1 MNKKILV
8 FLSVLILTFALCPLS
23 VFAANG
29 QTVYVADGATGDGTS
44 AASPLG
50 TLTDAAAALGGK
62 GGTIVLCGDLTVSA
76 KTTIPEQ
83 SGDLTITAQN
93 GAALLIKQRLQFAK
107 NTNDNVITI
116 DLPMHVTANFAC
128 YMFGGFNNIVFTE
141 NVTVEHDGGA
151 NASLSFYG
159 GVQAGEATTNADCI
173 TELPY
178 SITVNGGTFN
188 HFGGGNMRLGID
200 NFVGSIA
207 APISITIGGGTF
219 GKEGTYSTD
228 SNNKNYDTFSVSGMS
243 ILADDAELTITGGTF
258 HAPVYVQG
266 GIGVVMSKASE
277 KSKTTASDKKY
288 YAIDGDITVNISG
301 GTFGGGAVG
310 AYYTQAAY
318 TQVMRGN
325 YTVKL
330 SGSPD
335 FTVKTLFDATQVKA
349 YAGKSE
355 KASITYPTS
364 LKNIEVKRFD
374 VVNGAKKTYEE
385 PLRVAFIGDSI
396 TEGYAMYAARVDR
409 LTQSY
414 PANFLKYAEADGREV
429 IVSNYGIGSAGL
441 AKSSTRYY
449 NNMLAWPMVSEE
461 TDADYV
467 FFALGTND
475 GSAAG
480 GAGGALQQYE
490 TNLTEM
496 VKFMGDL
503 PDTEKVFVTNAIYR
517 KTSTTV
523 SDIRV
528 SAVIHPI
535 QQRVAEKFAS
545 AEPNKYAFV
554 DMYGLTL
561 SAAADESL
569 FRDNNGKINERL
581 HPTQTGL
588 ALMGKICYDAAFK
601 GVTKPATDYKRTDI
615 YVSSKGKIFG
625 AGTKEDPTS
634 SLPVAFDKIALGS
647 EVTIHIDGTFAF
659 DGNIFFPLTASKITV
674 VGEGNSAMLV
684 CGGDSFKIG
693 TDIKFDNITL
703 SSSKSSGTS
712 IMACFNDFELTET
725 VKTKGTWS
733 FYAGHNVFSAVDPA
747 STSTFDTAESVSS
760 DNDCTIILNG
770 GTFVNFLLGNRRFTG
785 GAPFGTYSGNMTAV
799 IGKNVSFTG
808 SPQYRAIN
816 GHNYV
821 TGSVHVTVYS
831 WAAGQTPAEFCPTGT
846 MTNGI
851 TYNAAANTGK
861 TTIVISDPP
870 ASAGVELKMTVGKTT
885 YTLNGE
891 TKTMDVAPII
901 INSRTMLPVRYVAE
915 ALGAEI
921 GWDGATSTA
930 TLKTADTEI
939 KITVGADS
947 AIVNGKAVK
956 LDSPAVIEKD
966 RSFMPV
972 RFVAETLGG
981 TVAWDGA
988 TSTATIT
995 K

>member
-8 FLSVLILTFALCPLS
+8 ILSALILAVSLCSLCVS
-23 VFAANG
+23 AADG
-29 QTVYVADGATGDGTS
+29 QTVYVADGGIGDGTS

-50 TLTDAAAALGGK
+50 SMSAALKAVGTNGGEIVVCGAVK
-62 GGTIVLCGDLTVSA
+62 VSGTL
-76 KTTIPEQ
+76 TIPET
-83 SGDLTITAQN
+83 SGDLTIRATD
-93 GAALLIKQRLQFAK
+93 GGSLTVAASIYLTK
-107 NTNDNVITI
+107 NTNDNVVTL
-116 DLPMHVTANFAC
+116 DLPVTFSGSVTHYIYGNYNSVTFGKNFEAITTGN
-128 YMFGGFNNIVFTE
+128 YAVN
-141 NVTVEHDGGA
+141 
-151 NASLSFYG
+151 FYG
-159 GVQAGEATTNADCI
+159 GYLNGATDGI
-173 TELPY
+173 TTLPY
-178 SITVNGGTFN
+178 DIVVENGTFDV
-188 HFGGGNMRLGID
+188 FAGGNYRATISD
-200 NFVGSIA
+200 NVGSIA
-207 APISITIGGGTF
+207 APISITINGGTF

-243 ILADDAELTITGGTF
+243 ILADDATLTITGGTF
-258 HAPVYVQG
+258 HAPIYVQG
-266 GIGVVMSKASE
+266 GIGVVMSQASE

-325 YTVKL
+325 YTVNI
-330 SGSPD
+330 SGSPE

-355 KASITYPTS
+355 KASITYPKT

-396 TEGYAMYAARVDR
+396 TEGYAVDAAGVDR

-429 IVSNYGIGSAGL
+429 IVSNYGISAAGL
-441 AKSSTRYY
+441 TKSLTRYY

-480 GAGGALQQYE
+480 GTSGALLQFE

-496 VKFMGDL
+496 VKQMGDL
-503 PDTEKVFVTNAIYR
+503 PSTEKVFVTNAIYR
-517 KTSTTV
+517 NTSNVV

-535 QQRVAEKFAS
+535 QQRVAEKLAA
-545 AEPNKYAFV
+545 AEPNKYTFV
-554 DMYGLTL
+554 DLYGLTL

-588 ALMGKICYDAAFK
+588 ALMGKSCYEAAFG

-615 YVSSKGKIFG
+615 YVSARGTIFG
-625 AGTKEDPTS
+625 AGTKEDPCS
-634 SLPVAFDKIALGS
+634 SLPVAFDKIPMGS
-647 EVTIHIDGTFAF
+647 EVTIHIVGTVALN
-659 DGNIFFPLTASKITV
+659 GNLFFPLTASKITV
-674 VGEGNSAMLV
+674 VGEGTGATLI
-684 CGGDSFKIG
+684 CGGDAFKSG

-703 SSSKSSGTS
+703 QSGKSSGTA

-725 VKTKGTWS
+725 VKTVGTWS
-733 FYAGHNVFSAVDPA
+733 FYAGHNVFADVDPA
-747 STSTFDTAESVSS
+747 TASAFDTPESVSS
-760 DNDCTIILNG
+760 ANDCTIILNG

-808 SPQYRAIN
+808 TPQYRAIN

-821 TGSVHVTVYS
+821 TGTVNVTVNS
-831 WAAGQTPAEFCPTGT
+831 WVAGQTPAEFCPTGS
-846 MTNGI
+846 MANGI
-851 TYNAAANTGK
+851 TYNAANNTGK
-861 TTIVISDPP
+861 TTIIMGDPVA
-870 ASAGVELKMTVGKTT
+870 ASVELKMTLGKTT
-885 YTLNGE
+885 YTLNGA

-901 INSRTMLPVRYVAE
+901 RNERTMLPVRYVAE

-921 GWDGATSTA
+921 AWDGATSTA

-939 KITVGADS
+939 KITVGAAS
-947 AIVNGKAVK
+947 ATVNGKSVA
-956 LDSPAVIEKD
+956 LDSPAFIEND
-966 RSFMPV
+966 RTYMPV